1 MAPHKNEKRGYI
13 YPRGIRPLNYSRFT
27 AREMQDSGTAGKYLL
42 HKNIVHCR
50 TRTIYTIAFY
60 ETSLPT
66 PTPNPSPLLPPH
78 TDQSR
83 EVANKQ
89 RGTSLSSTSDQD
101 IICSI
106 VSIIDV
112 AAQRVRERR
121 VALVKTK
128 VGAKETLYQ
137 IVPLSMIRTSLLTK
151 NVEHCSIHGSW

>member
-1 MAPHKNEKRGYI
+1 MALLVSTYLLLYIHKNTLSHPNDTYDRFLRNLTT
-13 YPRGIRPLNYSRFT
+13 YPNPQP
-27 AREMQDSGTAGKYLL
+27 E
-42 HKNIVHCR
+42 
-50 TRTIYTIAFY
+50 
-60 ETSLPT
+60 PT
-66 PTPNPSPLLPPH
+66 PPPRPPPTNSP
-78 TDQSR
+78 
-83 EVANKQ
+83 EGGKKQ
-89 RGTSLSSTSDQD
+89 KGTSLSSTSDQD

-137 IVPLSMIRTSLLTK
+137 IVPLSIIRSSLLTK

>member
-1 MAPHKNEKRGYI
+1 M
-13 YPRGIRPLNYSRFT
+13 NYSRFT

-42 HKNIVHCR
+42 GTQEYNERSVTLSHPNDTYDR
-50 TRTIYTIAFY
+50 FLRNLTTYPNPQPEPTPPP
-60 ETSLPT
+60 PT
-66 PTPNPSPLLPPH
+66 PTN
-78 TDQSR
+78 SR

-137 IVPLSMIRTSLLTK
+137 IVPLSMIRSSLLTK